1 MIKLERAGGQY
12 DYRRKTDEENTG
24 NGYEYKRCKGSH
36 FMYSNGTNTVAVNNH
51 LNKMVAQRIIKQYH
65 LQVAGV

>member
-1 MIKLERAGGQY
+1 MIIDARLMKKLMKKILVA
-12 DYRRKTDEENTG
+12 

-51 LNKMVAQRIIKQYH
+51 LNRMVAQRIIKQYH